1 MSLAIVTGSAGL
13 VGSESVRLLLSKG
26 LEVVGV
32 DNDMRRKFFGDEAST
47 AWSRR
52 ELEKLMGYRHVEAD
66 IRDAEQI
73 AAIFREYA
81 KNISIVIHAAAQPS
95 HELGRSDP
103 RADFSIN
110 AQGTLNMLEAARQHA
125 SEATFIFTSTNKV
138 YGDTPNRLPLI
149 EGETRWELEAR
160 HPFHA
165 HGIDES
171 MTIDSSMHSIFGA
184 SKTAAD
190 VMTQEYG
197 RYFGMK
203 TACFRCGCLTGP
215 AHSGARLH
223 GFLSYLVRCAITG
236 EPYSIYGYKGKQVRD
251 NLHAADLAE
260 MFWEYH
266 LNSRPGEV
274 YNAGGGRACSVSVL
288 EAIDLIGELT
298 GKRVNHTLSDEAR
311 AGDHIWWISD
321 TRKFEG
327 HYPNWKLRN
336 GIREII
342 VEIYDRLSE
351 RVA

>member
-32 DNDMRRKFFGDEAST
+32 DNDMRRAFFGDEAST

-52 ELEKLMGYRHVEAD
+52 ELEKLAGYRHVEAD
-66 IRDAEQI
+66 IRDSAKLASILKEHTKDI
-73 AAIFREYA
+73 A
-81 KNISIVIHAAAQPS
+81 IVIHSAAQPS

-103 RADFSIN
+103 AADFAIN
-110 AQGTLNMLEAARQHA
+110 AQGTLNMLEATRQHA
-125 SEATFIFTSTNKV
+125 PEATFIFTSTNKV
-138 YGDTPNRLPLI
+138 YGDTPNRLPLL
-149 EGETRWELEAR
+149 ERATRWEIDPT

-171 MTIDSSMHSIFGA
+171 MTIDNSMHSIFGA

-197 RYFGMK
+197 RYFEMK

-236 EPYSIYGYKGKQVRD
+236 DPYTIYGYKGKQVRD
-251 NLHAADLAE
+251 NLHAADLAA

-266 LNSRPGEV
+266 LNPRPGEV
-274 YNAGGGRACSVSVL
+274 YNAGGGRACSASVL
-288 EAIDLIGELT
+288 EAISLIGEIT

-321 TRKFEG
+321 TRKFES
-327 HYPNWKLRN
+327 HYPDWKLRH
-336 GIREII
+336 GIRDIIGEIH
-342 VEIYDRLSE
+342 DRLLE